1 MLSQVQSDPI
11 EHIDDI
17 KADIPE
23 YVEDAD
29 VEEQVDDDYDDEEM
43 DNVKLLTIAQSTIQR
58 DNCTGRA
65 DC

>member
-11 EHIDDI
+11 EHVDDI
-17 KADIPE
+17 KADIQE

-43 DNVKLLTIAQSTIQR
+43 DNVKLLTIET
-58 DNCTGRA
+58 
-65 DC
+65 

>member
-43 DNVKLLTIAQSTIQR
+43 DNVKLLTIET
-58 DNCTGRA
+58 
-65 DC
+65 